1 MNEDEEI
8 SSKEVFEN
16 LDENELEPET
26 LEIEGEEKTEEV
38 EESEE
43 NKDE

>member
-26 LEIEGEEKTEEV
+26 LEIKEEEKTEEV
-38 EESEE
+38 VESEE

>member
-26 LEIEGEEKTEEV
+26 LEIEEEEKTEEV